1 MPDASSH
8 DPALPDAA
16 PSIAFATMVGD
27 EPFFL
32 PLWIDYYARFV
43 PKSQVFILVDGAHRS
58 LPAQAQG
65 CQVIVLPHVTPGP
78 GWDRARWQMISSF
91 VATLLHRFD
100 VVAFNDVDEILL
112 ADPACGVDLLTL
124 IGRARALGV
133 ISPFALE
140 LLHRT
145 DLEPAPLHANAPIL
159 SQRRYARINASYC
172 KPCITSRAVNWSVG
186 GHYCDFPDLH
196 LDPQLYLLHLRFA
209 DRDMLL
215 ARQASRQALMTPA
228 PEGAEV
234 VAGAGWS
241 KGALEMAHFLQSF
254 VETGPPLEGDFSFDW
269 QRKRITKSWTYDA
282 EAAIWRHNKLH
293 NRKTYCIPSRF
304 AALF

>member
-1 MPDASSH
+1 MPAT
-8 DPALPDAA
+8 ATQ
-16 PSIAFATMVGD
+16 PSGIAFATMVGE

-43 PKSQVFILVDGAHRS
+43 PKSQLFILVDGPQRS
-58 LPAQAQG
+58 LPPQVQG

-91 VATLLHRFD
+91 TATLLHRFD

-112 ADPACGVDLLTL
+112 ADPAGADLLTL
-124 IGRARALGV
+124 IARAQQVGV

-145 DLEPAPLHANAPIL
+145 DLEPLALHADAPIL
-159 SQRRYARINASYC
+159 SQRRFARINASYC
-172 KPCITSRAVNWSVG
+172 KPCVTARPVNWSIG
-186 GHYCDFPDLH
+186 GHYSDFPTLN
-196 LDPQLYLLHLRFA
+196 LDPNLYLLHLRFA

-215 ARQASRQALMTPA
+215 DRQNARQALMTPTA
-228 PEGAEV
+228 AGAEV

-241 KGALEMAHFLQSF
+241 KGAKEMEHFLQSF
-254 VETGPPLEGDFSFDW
+254 IEAGPPIEGDFSFDW
-269 QRKRITKSWTYDA
+269 QRKRIAKSWAIDA
-282 EAAIWRHNKLH
+282 EAGIWRHDRLH
-293 NRKTYCIPSRF
+293 NRKTYTIPPRF